1 MSDKSQ
7 PKPKNKNKSQIAE
20 AKETDETQQS
30 QQTKGP
36 LVHLVISAAKADTFQ
51 QIFQNVKL
59 FTEHV
64 TLYFESGRFFL
75 QTMDHSHVSV
85 VECVL
90 PAAWF
95 DTYELQQPVKM
106 GLNVLLL
113 SKILS
118 TRDKQCNIVIDMQ
131 DTDTLTLHFPGDT
144 LVSREF
150 DMPLMELD
158 TDLLDIPEQE
168 YDADVAMPSVHF
180 AELVQQLR
188 LFGDTLDMQCSEE
201 RIAMNSVSLDKGR
214 MRSHIDIAKLTS
226 YSIVEEAV
234 IRMSFA
240 LTYLGH
246 ICAFHKLAQIVE
258 IKVKAEQPL
267 QVTYLLQGVVGAHMR
282 FYLAP
287 KLSDDDDEM

>member
-1 MSDKSQ
+1 MPEKSQ
-7 PKPKNKNKSQIAE
+7 PKPKQKKLSTIPE
-20 AKETDETQQS
+20 AKETES
-30 QQTKGP
+30 QKEPSGP
-36 LVHLVISAAKADTFQ
+36 LLHLVVSATKAETFQ

-64 TLYFESGRFFL
+64 TLYFEEGRFFL

-90 PAAWF
+90 PVAWF
-95 DTYELQQPVKM
+95 DTYELQKPIKIGV
-106 GLNVLLL
+106 NVLLL

-118 TRDKQCNIVIDMQ
+118 TRDKQCNIVIGMQ
-131 DTDTLTLHFPGDT
+131 DADTLTLHFPGDT
-144 LVSREF
+144 LVTREF
-150 DMPLMELD
+150 DMPLLELD
-158 TDLLDIPEQE
+158 TDLLNIPEQE
-168 YDADVAMPSVHF
+168 YDADLAMPSVHF

-246 ICAFHKLAQIVE
+246 ICAFHKLASIVE

-267 QVTYLLQGVVGAHMR
+267 QVTYLLQGVLGAHMR

-287 KLSDDDDEM
+287 KLSDDDDDD